1 MKQTDPSPNHL
12 SGTDWHRLG
21 EIELRRDEKAEGAV
35 RTWMVEILSPLSL
48 HADFLNKILKS
59 AKEAVTRTMHAEAGG
74 LEFEHLHLFV
84 FAPAENRS
92 NGKTWGFFR
101 IEKVESSLRRGK
113 PFDHSIEFYLYI
125 EG

>member
-1 MKQTDPSPNHL
+1 M
-12 SGTDWHRLG
+12 LG
-21 EIELRRDEKAEGAV
+21 ESEVRVGAEADGTVNA
-35 RTWMVEILSPLSL
+35 WMVEILSPLNL
-48 HADFLNKILKS
+48 HGDFLNKILKS
-59 AKEAVTRTMHAEAGG
+59 AQEAVARAMHADAGG
-74 LEFEHLHLFV
+74 SDFEHLHLFV
-84 FAPAENRS
+84 FASAENMS